1 LKMRSIRFIVAVALI
16 AVAAFGFVSA
26 GHTRTVSAQ
35 EAGGK
40 LAEVMAR
47 GTLNCGVS
55 GGLPGFSS
63 ANPDTSRME
72 GLDADFCR
80 VVAVAVFG
88 PDNVDDHI
96 NFVSLT
102 AEERFNALQ
111 GGNVDLLM
119 RNTTWTLTRDA
130 SLNSNFG
137 PTTFYDG
144 QGLMVKTDL
153 IDLGVQS
160 LADLEGATFCSQ
172 SGTTTEKNIVDA
184 YTAVFGVAPTL
195 QLAADSPATLNDF
208 VNGACE
214 VLTSDKS
221 QLAGLRSASPDPSS
235 MVILGDTLSKEP
247 LGPMYLDDDSQWG
260 DIIDWAVYATFQAE
274 EFGITSQN
282 IDEFAGTSDV
292 GIARFLGQDESGL
305 GTLLGLSDTFAADII
320 RAVGNYGEIYSRN
333 IDPIGIPREGS
344 LNALWTN
351 GGLHYAPAWR

>member
-1 LKMRSIRFIVAVALI
+1 MRSIRFIVAVVLI

-26 GHTRTVSAQ
+26 RHTRTVSAQ

-47 GTLNCGVS
+47 GTLNCGVND
-55 GGLPGFSS
+55 GLSGFS
-63 ANPDTSRME
+63 APNPDTGVWE

-80 VVAVAVFG
+80 VVAAAIFG
-88 PDNVDDHI
+88 PDNVDEHV
-96 NFVSLT
+96 NFVPVS
-102 AEERFNALQ
+102 AADRFTALQ
-111 GGNVDLLM
+111 AGDFDVLM
-119 RNTTWTLTRDA
+119 RNTTWTLSRDA

-184 YTAVFGVAPTL
+184 YTAIFGVAPTL
-195 QLAADSPATLNDF
+195 QLAETSDATMRDF
-208 VNGACE
+208 ENGACE

-221 QLAGLRSASPDPSS
+221 QLASLRSASSDPSS
-235 MVILGDTLSKEP
+235 IVILGDTLSKEP

-282 IDEFAGTSDV
+282 IGDFAGTDNV
-292 GIARFLGQDESGL
+292 EIARFLGQDESGL
-305 GTLLGLSDTFAADII
+305 GALLGLSDTFAADII
-320 RAVGNYGEIYSRN
+320 SAVGNYGEIYSRN

-351 GGLHYAPAWR
+351 GGMMYAPAWR